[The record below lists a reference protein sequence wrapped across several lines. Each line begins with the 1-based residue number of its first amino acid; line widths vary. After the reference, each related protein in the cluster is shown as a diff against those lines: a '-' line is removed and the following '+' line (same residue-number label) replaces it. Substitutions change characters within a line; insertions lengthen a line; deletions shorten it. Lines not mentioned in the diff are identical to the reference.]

1 MATDPVCYAPVDEDE
16 AQFTSRHKGQEYYFC
31 SGFCKRKFDENPG
44 RYEKTARSVDIG
56 SDITC

>member
-16 AQFTSRHKGQEYYFC
+16 ALYTSHYKGQEYCFC
-31 SGFCKRKFDENPG
+31 SGFCKRKFDENPK
-44 RYEKTARSVDIG
+44 RYARTARSVDIG